1 MHGAKKHK
9 KVLKTMINNTGHVA
23 TDTQFSV

>member
-9 KVLKTMINNTGHVA
+9 KVQLCYAGVEIIIIKI
-23 TDTQFSV
+23 